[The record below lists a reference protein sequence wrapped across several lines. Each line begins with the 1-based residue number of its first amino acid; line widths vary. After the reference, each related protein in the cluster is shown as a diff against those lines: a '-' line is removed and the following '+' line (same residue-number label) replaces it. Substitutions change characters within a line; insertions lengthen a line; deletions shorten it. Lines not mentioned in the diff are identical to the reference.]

1 MKIVFLQHLWYEW
14 QAPMILSAI
23 AKQKGHT
30 AELYIEPNPI
40 TAALRVVERGADL
53 VAFASVVTGNM
64 DYVYACAKQIKEI
77 AEIPIVA
84 GGPHISLFYKNLSL
98 EFIDYMEVGEGELSF
113 AGLLDVLENK
123 ASIYN
128 VPGLYYADKGSYRIN
143 QPKTIANLDTIPVV
157 DRDLYYSY
165 GVFRNEKVRLFY
177 SGRGCKYSCKH
188 CCVPLLSQL
197 NCQPQV
203 RRRAPDSLVDEILQ
217 IKQRYGLKAAFFQD
231 DTFTQDPLWLEDF
244 LPLYRD
250 KIGKPLMCM
259 SRAADITSR
268 TAELLKA
275 AGCVSVGIGIETSN
289 EKTRM
294 TVLGREEGN
303 QYISEAISLLKN
315 NGIKVTTFNMI
326 GIPSETMQDVID
338 TIRFNHE
345 NRVDS
350 PWGVLYQPY
359 IGKGKALSQ
368 NSYFGNFYSK
378 LGYDHPESAH
388 MEKVQKLLPLLVK
401 GPRFINILI
410 KVIPAPAAY
419 LLFAA
424 YSFLRDVR
432 IWRRSFFI
440 TLWVGIKNQLVY
452 RKNYGQ
458 KG

>member
-1 MKIVFLQHLWYEW
+1 
-14 QAPMILSAI
+14 
-23 AKQKGHT
+23 
-30 AELYIEPNPI
+30 
-40 TAALRVVERGADL
+40 
-53 VAFASVVTGNM
+53 
-64 DYVYACAKQIKEI
+64 
-77 AEIPIVA
+77 
-84 GGPHISLFYKNLSL
+84 
-98 EFIDYMEVGEGELSF
+98 
-113 AGLLDVLENK
+113 
-123 ASIYN
+123 
-128 VPGLYYADKGSYRIN
+128 
-143 QPKTIANLDTIPVV
+143 
-157 DRDLYYSY
+157 
-165 GVFRNEKVRLFY
+165 
-177 SGRGCKYSCKH
+177 
-188 CCVPLLSQL
+188 
-197 NCQPQV
+197 
-203 RRRAPDSLVDEILQ
+203 
-217 IKQRYGLKAAFFQD
+217 
-231 DTFTQDPLWLEDF
+231 
-244 LPLYRD
+244 
-250 KIGKPLMCM
+250 
-259 SRAADITSR
+259 
-268 TAELLKA
+268 
-275 AGCVSVGIGIETSN
+275 
-289 EKTRM
+289 M

-424 YSFLRDVR
+424 YSFLREVR